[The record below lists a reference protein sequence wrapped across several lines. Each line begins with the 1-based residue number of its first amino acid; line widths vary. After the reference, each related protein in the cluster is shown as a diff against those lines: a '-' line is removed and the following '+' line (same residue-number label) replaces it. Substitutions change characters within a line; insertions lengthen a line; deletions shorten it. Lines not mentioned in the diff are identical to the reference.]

1 MVAGIENLGEGLLKG
16 YQFGLQQQR
25 QQQQDARQATLDQQ
39 NQEQHNLSMQANQ
52 FNLDQA
58 KKKATLDEATQSRT
72 LNFNKT
78 LQQAVL
84 MNKSGNKQGAFTALV
99 QGNNND
105 PQATHNIEFLGLD
118 DSGMGSIRYI
128 DKATGKAIGDGKISA
143 EDAIVMFHQTL
154 DPAKA
159 FADELAKKEEERKD
173 TRKRALDLSTKIAEE
188 KRAQQYRLEQIR
200 TEKKTQP
207 PKQPRYEVRQ
217 NPETGVFERFNV
229 DTGEVIEFTK
239 DGKPFVGEVKN
250 NYGTTYILK
259 QADGVLTP
267 AQADLLVNKIRQ
279 QVDTIG
285 KTDNPSVK
293 IAAFN
298 EIFKEAKGF
307 AAKTLPQGTVAEQE
321 IYAKNFTARQ
331 FGNGNRSYDDLY
343 KEIYKKNNPK
353 PSTSLSGANQAVTPS
368 NTQSTQPK
376 IITGLNGGLTKDKAV
391 NSFLMGQ

>member
-1 MVAGIENLGEGLLKG
+1 MLAGIENLGEGLLKG

-84 MNKSGNKQGAFTALV
+84 MNKSGNKQGVFTTLV

-128 DKATGKAIGDGKISA
+128 DKATGKPVGDGKLST

-159 FADELAKKEEERKD
+159 FADEQTKAEKTKEAATKLANELAKQKEENKGKIRVAEIGAAASAAD
-173 TRKRALDLSTKIAEE
+173 NEALLKNT
-188 KRAQQYRLEQIR
+188 QI
-200 TEKKTQP
+200 QL
-207 PKQPRYEVRQ
+207 
-217 NPETGVFERFNV
+217 
-229 DTGEVIEFTK
+229 DA
-239 DGKPFVGEVKN
+239 GKYDDKVKN
-250 NYGTTYILK
+250 GKNKFGSAYLFK
-259 QADGVLTP
+259 QAEGVLT
-267 AQADLLVNKIRQ
+267 QAESDLLSTQMQQ
-279 QVDTIG
+279 QVATVEQS
-285 KTDNPSVK
+285 DNPSVR

-298 EIFKEAKGF
+298 SLFNQ
-307 AAKTLPQGTVAEQE
+307 AKTFAGQVLRNSTLKQQE
-321 IYAKNFTARQ
+321 DYAKELTARQ
-331 FGNGNRSYDDLY
+331 FGDGTYSYNDLY
-343 KEIYKKNNPK
+343 KAVFKKNNPK